1 MKESNKTDWAKLIKA
16 QIKDMDKKQ
25 DREINEKE
33 KKLNSSM
40 IEKTS

>member
-1 MKESNKTDWAKLIKA
+1 MKESNKTDWAKLIKV
-16 QIKDMDKKQ
+16 QIKDMDRKQ